1 MNFLFRETYW
11 AGILI
16 LAGLLLI
23 LRNVF
28 KVDIPVL
35 GVIIPIIIISW
46 GINMLLGSK
55 TNSDNDNAFVF
66 SKGATEVREGGQH
79 SVVFGKGDFDVRGV
93 KPNGKN
99 IRVDVDAVFSS
110 AAVMIDPN
118 TPTRIKVSSVFAS
131 GRLPD
136 GSVVSFGERKY
147 FTPSYKENEPYLDLR
162 CDVVFGDLKIYQD
175 ATTSV
180 KDSTPAKDTVIF

>member
-28 KVDIPVL
+28 KIDIPVM
-35 GVIIPIIIISW
+35 GIIIPIIIISW
-46 GINMLLGSK
+46 GVNILLGSK
-55 TNSDNDNAFVF
+55 ISSENDNAYVF
-66 SKGATEVREGGQH
+66 HKGSTQVREGGQH
-79 SVVFGKGDFDVRGV
+79 SVVFGKGDFDLRGV
-93 KPNGKN
+93 KPNGSN
-99 IRVDVDAVFSS
+99 VRVDVDAVFSS
-110 AAVMIDPN
+110 ADVVIDPN

-147 FTPSYKENEPYLDLR
+147 FTPSYKQGEPYLDLR
-162 CDVVFGDLKIYQD
+162 CDVVFGDLKIFQD
-175 ATTSV
+175 APSTV
-180 KDSTPAKDTVIF
+180 KDSTVAKDTVIF